1 MVQNYFSFQ
10 ITECGK
16 RGIQVTDQ
24 FVADQDFNVAIKDVS
39 NK

>member
-1 MVQNYFSFQ
+1 MVQFFLFQ
-10 ITECGK
+10 ITDCGK

-39 NK
+39 NN